1 MHKLHKVNFEGTCSR
16 SPCHWIHSRPH
27 QLRRLD
33 RKQLRQP
40 GIQFV
45 SAHID
50 TGWVFNRS
58 LHPCTWTT
66 RSIVNLNLVM
76 KIMTYSIT
84 FLDHKP
90 LHMQVLCTAGT
101 RYWVLVKGFLVP
113 PDTNCTGSSRIPSRQ
128 VPQQGNP
135 LMHSKT
141 LALLIIQG
149 ERMRCKDKMK
159 WMIYTLYKSET
170 EGACW

>member
-1 MHKLHKVNFEGTCSR
+1 MKKPNCFSATVRPPCSFLAPTSFC
-16 SPCHWIHSRPH
+16 SPGSPLLLGRDQIH
-27 QLRRLD
+27 LIL
-33 RKQLRQP
+33 LE
-40 GIQFV
+40 
-45 SAHID
+45 
-50 TGWVFNRS
+50 
-58 LHPCTWTT
+58 
-66 RSIVNLNLVM
+66 M